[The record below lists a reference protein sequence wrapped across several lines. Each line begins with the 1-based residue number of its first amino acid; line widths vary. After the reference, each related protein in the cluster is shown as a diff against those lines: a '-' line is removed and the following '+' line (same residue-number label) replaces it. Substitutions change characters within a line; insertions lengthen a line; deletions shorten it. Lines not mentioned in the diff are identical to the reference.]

1 MTTMVMLRFLF
12 HIIIIMHL
20 LLASGKLDLQFLHDP
35 IMAQPGCDLTCGDV
49 EIPYP
54 FGMKDPKCYAE
65 EWFQIECKSNHTPY
79 LKLINLEVTA
89 IDVNISTVEV
99 KNPVFH
105 RKCHDGG
112 RDSSLSRPKPTIED
126 PAGISL
132 RGSPFV
138 YSNKRNTF
146 VAFGCNILGFLHSNR
161 SVVAG
166 CVSVCGPKEFTRLKK
181 LVASG
186 KKVNL
191 GCHGKFCCVASIPSH
206 LSEYEVTMEDIRNG
220 SIAPGCDDYA
230 LIAKKW
236 REELTWMVNQK
247 ESELKKN
254 VSHYA
259 HAVLEFEI
267 LNWIN
272 IEATNAECLK
282 TNVTSSKMEHSG
294 WRCKCRVGFHGNP
307 YIAGGCVVIRDR
319 WYHSEGTP
327 TKELMVVYLLL
338 CDKCIGLLSSLGS
351 IILLLGLRW
360 LYEVERK
367 RIAKKSRES
376 FFKKNGGVL
385 LEKVLSS
392 SEGSFDKFK
401 LFSLKELEKATN
413 HFNVNRILGNGG
425 EGTVYKGMLLDG
437 KIVAVKKF
445 KVQGKIEQFINEFAI
460 LSQIDHRNVVKLL
473 GCCLE
478 TEIPLLVYEFIPNGT
493 LFQYLHDQ
501 DAYLPMTWEMR
512 LKIAI
517 EVAGALFYLHSAA
530 SKPIYHR
537 DIKSTNILLDEK
549 YNAKVADFGTSKM
562 IAIEDTHLTTLVK
575 GTFGYLDP
583 EYFHTSQFTD
593 KSDVYSFGV
602 VLVELLT
609 GQKPVSF
616 VAPDEAQNLASYFI
630 LCMEEKRVFDIID
643 KRIMWEGRR
652 KHINAVAKLA
662 KRCLDLKGI
671 KRPSMKEVS
680 MQLYGIWELQRN
692 SRA

>member
-1 MTTMVMLRFLF
+1 
-12 HIIIIMHL
+12 
-20 LLASGKLDLQFLHDP
+20 
-35 IMAQPGCDLTCGDV
+35 MAQPGCDSMCGDV

-54 FGMKDPKCYAE
+54 FGMNDPKCYAE
-65 EWFQIECKSNHTPY
+65 EGFQIECRGKHNHKPY

-89 IDVNISTVEV
+89 IDVNTSTVEV
-99 KNPVFH
+99 KNPIFH
-105 RKCHDGG
+105 RKCHPGG
-112 RDSSLSRPKPTIED
+112 IDYSPSHPNVTIQGS
-126 PAGISL
+126 ANISL

-146 VAFGCNILGFLHSNR
+146 LAFGCNILGFLHSNR
-161 SVVAG
+161 TTVAG
-166 CVSVCGPKEFTRLKK
+166 CVSVCGRNESRRLRK
-181 LVASG
+181 LVTMG
-186 KKVNL
+186 KKVRL
-191 GCHGKFCCVASIPSH
+191 GCHGKFCCVASLPSH
-206 LSEYEVTMEDIRNG
+206 LSEFNVTMEDIRNG
-220 SIAPGCDDYA
+220 SIAPGCNDYA
-230 LIAKKW
+230 LITKQWKQ
-236 REELTWMVNQK
+236 ESTWMLNEKGSQR
-247 ESELKKN
+247 KKN
-254 VSHYA
+254 VNDYA
-259 HAVLEFEI
+259 IAVLEFEI
-267 LNWIN
+267 LDLTK
-272 IEATNAECLK
+272 IEATNAECRES
-282 TNVTSSKMEHSG
+282 NVTSSNMGKNSG

-319 WYHSEGTP
+319 WYHPKGTP
-327 TKELMVVYLLL
+327 TKELMV
-338 CDKCIGLLSSLGS
+338 GLLSSLGS
-351 IILLLGLRW
+351 IILLVGLRW
-360 LYEVERK
+360 LYETERK

-376 FFKKNGGVL
+376 FFKKNGGL
-385 LEKVLSS
+385 LLQKVVSS

-401 LFSLKELEKATN
+401 LFSLKDLEKATN
-413 HFNVNRILGNGG
+413 HFNPNRILGNGG
-425 EGTVYKGMLLDG
+425 QGTVYKGMLVDG

-445 KVQGKIEQFINEFAI
+445 KVDGKIEQFINEFVI

-493 LFQYLHDQ
+493 LFEYLHEQ
-501 DAYLPMTWEMR
+501 DEYLPMTWEMR

-616 VAPDEAQNLASYFI
+616 VAPGEAQNLASYFI
-630 LCMEEKRVFDIID
+630 LCMEENRVFDIID

-652 KHINAVAKLA
+652 EHINAVAKLA

-671 KRPSMKEVS
+671 ERPSMKEVT
-680 MQLYGIWELQRN
+680 MELYGIWEMQRN
-692 SRA
+692 SSA